1 MTDAVTTFSL
11 DIEPPL
17 PLAKAHEV
25 DLLRKAVAGNPS
37 SLTLRGRLAS
47 LHFIQDRF
55 DEAIALYQ
63 KLWDEAPS
71 AHWATMLA
79 ECHIS
84 KETPEDDRTAER
96 MARLALPLAVEPRD
110 RAQLLAVLGKALVRQ
125 GRHEEARTTLME
137 ALESDPSNANAYKRL
152 AALDLASGSTASAL
166 VTADHLIGQG
176 VAHSRVLAGKVLAL
190 VGQGRFDEARKVV
203 DLERFLHRS
212 HLAAPAGWPDLA
224 SLNRDV
230 RNELERHPDIRFD
243 RYGTASSKTWR
254 VDQPAFAS
262 SVAIPALQA
271 LIQQA
276 VIDHVKR
283 LDQEESAWVQGRPA
297 RGILH
302 NWCVITEG
310 DGYEE
315 WHVHQNGWMSG
326 VYYVDV
332 PDSVTSGSGPGGCI
346 AFGLPED
353 LVGDTAAREF
363 GQTLV
368 RPEAGLMMLFPS
380 HTYHRTFPH
389 HGDGRRICLAFDILR
404 G

>member
-11 DIEPPL
+11 EIEPPL

-25 DLLRKAVAGNPS
+25 DLLRKAVSANPS
-37 SLTLRGRLAS
+37 SITLRGRLAS

-55 DEAIALYQ
+55 DEAIDLYRQ
-63 KLWDEAPS
+63 LWDESPAAS
-71 AHWATMLA
+71 WAAMLA

-84 KETPEDDRTAER
+84 RETPEDDRMAEH
-96 MARLALPLAVEPRD
+96 MARLALPLAGEPSHE
-110 RAQLLAVLGKALVRQ
+110 AQVLAVLGKALIRQ
-125 GRHEEARTTLME
+125 GRHEEGRTTLMA
-137 ALESDPSNANAYKRL
+137 ALQLDPFNANAYKRL
-152 AALDLASGSTASAL
+152 VALDLASGSTASAL
-166 VTADHLIGQG
+166 ATAEQLIGRG
-176 VAHSRVLAGKVLAL
+176 VTHSRVLAGKMLAL

-203 DLERFLHRS
+203 DLDRFLYRG
-212 HLAAPAGWPDLA
+212 HLAAPAGWSDLA

-230 RNELERHPDIRFD
+230 RSELERHPDIRFD
-243 RYGTASSKTWR
+243 RHGTASSKTWR

-271 LIQQA
+271 LIREA
-276 VIDHVKR
+276 VIEHVR
-283 LDQEESAWVQGRPA
+283 YLDQEESVWVQGRPDRA
-297 RGILH
+297 ILH
-302 NWCVITEG
+302 NWCVITDG

-315 WHVHQNGWMSG
+315 WHVHQHGWMSG

-332 PDSVTSGSGPGGCI
+332 PDGITLGTGPGGCI
-346 AFGLPED
+346 VFGLPEN
-353 LVGDTAAREF
+353 LVGEAAARDF

-368 RPEAGLMMLFPS
+368 RPKSGLMMLFPS

-389 HGDGRRICLAFDILR
+389 LGTGRRICLAFDILR